1 MIIKKPIPFKFVI
14 IHLYTWNNPPSIGKS
29 HNNSFKSYT
38 NINITSPHVFR
49 IIGLLETTKRWLKD

>member
-14 IHLYTWNNPPSIGKS
+14 IHLYTWNNPPSTGKAITTAL
-29 HNNSFKSYT
+29 KSYT

-49 IIGLLETTKRWLKD
+49 LIGLLETTKRWLKD